1 MNSVFLI
8 DTLFYGGGVESDDEI
23 PIEKLDESDFGPI
36 ISKFYKIYQY
46 FSKQNKFMEYSHQI
60 LDDYLLSVFCFVLRY
75 KSRESDEK
83 KKKSDDDENWNKRET
98 FAWLFERIV
107 KDFVSKSSSSQGSIH
122 KKINR
127 LSTTQSTFL
136 VNILIP
142 ELLKCMQVYQKETL
156 EISDEMKEQ
165 REKLKEMRKKEEEV
179 ANQSSLIHSGQK
191 EEEEKFNNFKSDPQQ
206 SSISRGGGISYYINK
221 SFFHLHLC
229 VSTFHENLSS
239 SSFFS
244 AFFTLMNVLDM
255 SALNKL
261 KSKLKSQLPVGVFS
275 FCV

>member
-8 DTLFYGGGVESDDEI
+8 DTLLYGCGVGSDDEI
-23 PIEKLDESDFGPI
+23 PIDKLEESDFGPI

-75 KSRESDEK
+75 KSRESNEK
-83 KKKSDDDENWNKRET
+83 KMSDDDENWNKRET

-107 KDFVSKSSSSQGSIH
+107 KDFVSKSSSQGSIH

-127 LSTTQSTFL
+127 LSNTQSTFL

-142 ELLKCMQVYQKETL
+142 ELLKCMQAYQKETL

-165 REKLKEMRKKEEEV
+165 RENLKKEMRKKEEEMT
-179 ANQSSLIHSGQK
+179 NQSSLINSGQK
-191 EEEEKFNNFKSDPQQ
+191 EEEEEKINNFKSDLPQQ
-206 SSISRGGGISYYINK
+206 SSISRGGISYYINK

-229 VSTFHENLSS
+229 VLIFMKISLLLP
-239 SSFFS
+239 FF
-244 AFFTLMNVLDM
+244 
-255 SALNKL
+255 
-261 KSKLKSQLPVGVFS
+261 
-275 FCV
+275 